1 MRRHRVQRLIRAGLL
16 GLIAAPLLPAL
27 SEVEGLAQ
35 GRGGG
40 EWTTSGFDAQRS
52 SWLRGDARLTKDA
65 VQKGEFA
72 YLWSMKIENANRQLN
87 SLTPP
92 VLLDRLIGYRGFKSV
107 AFFGGSDD
115 RVFAVD
121 TDLARPAWT
130 TILNYSAP
138 TGGRPSSSMECPGGL
153 IAMPSRR
160 TALAT
165 AAPVVG
171 GGRGGVRNGSAVGEP
186 GRGAAVLT
194 PPS

>member
-1 MRRHRVQRLIRAGLL
+1 MRRHRLQRQIRAAILVSASVALL
-16 GLIAAPLLPAL
+16 H
-27 SEVEGLAQ
+27 AQ
-35 GRGGG
+35 GRGGP

-52 SWLRGDARLTKDA
+52 GLLRADARLTRDA

-72 YLWSMKIENANRQLN
+72 FLWSMKIENTSRQLN

-92 VLLDRLIGYRGFKSV
+92 VLLDRLIGYRGFKSL

-160 TALAT
+160 TALAI
-165 AAPVVG
+165 AAPVPG
-171 GGRGGVRNGSAVGEP
+171 GPSTGSGRAGGRGGVRNGSAVGEA
-186 GRGAAVLT
+186 GRGAAALG
-194 PPS
+194 